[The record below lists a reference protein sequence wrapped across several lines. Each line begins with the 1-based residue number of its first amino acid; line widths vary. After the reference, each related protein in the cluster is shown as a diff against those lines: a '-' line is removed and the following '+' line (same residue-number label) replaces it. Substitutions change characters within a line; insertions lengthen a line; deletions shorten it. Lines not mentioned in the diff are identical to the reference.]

1 MFLQINLPD
10 PCSGPTLS
18 DHQILLTFS
27 LIEQRISLKR
37 KDIIKVLEFV
47 RIILQFILIESF
59 QFLQCSES
67 RLILE
72 NAIVFATSDEE
83 SLIFVNAIFS

>member
-1 MFLQINLPD
+1 MADSIVGLSELVD
-10 PCSGPTLS
+10 TLA
-18 DHQILLTFS
+18 DRTENT
-27 LIEQRISLKR
+27 IEEK
-37 KDIIKVLEFV
+37 KDIIKFLEFV

-67 RLILE
+67 CLFLE

-83 SLIFVNAIFS
+83 SLIFVNAVFS

>member
-1 MFLQINLPD
+1 MLGLD
-10 PCSGPTLS
+10 PELS
-18 DHQILLTFS
+18 DCQAVLILS
-27 LIEQRISLKR
+27 LIEQRIPLKR
-37 KDIIKVLEFV
+37 KKTSLKFLEFV

-67 RLILE
+67 HIILE

>member
-1 MFLQINLPD
+1 MADSIVGLSELVD
-10 PCSGPTLS
+10 TLV
-18 DHQILLTFS
+18 DRTENT
-27 LIEQRISLKR
+27 IEEK

-47 RIILQFILIESF
+47 RIILQFIFIESF